1 MVEGLDKLYE
11 NACELDLV
19 YFPDK
24 VILNQ
29 SNMKVNQLVDEMV
42 LGGTVIE
49 TNLNDII
56 DSLRTV

>member
-29 SNMKVNQLVDEMV
+29 SNMKVN
-42 LGGTVIE
+42 
-49 TNLNDII
+49 
-56 DSLRTV
+56 